1 LSNVAVTRRQ
11 RSTPITTTERAGR
24 APDALFAGVLAVL
37 LSAGWAANHFAG
49 LMPAISDRQ
58 HLGRSTLDAIFGI
71 YALGL
76 LPGLLV
82 GGRASDAYGRQSV
95 TWVGSVT
102 TLAGTM
108 AMLFSQHPDVLL
120 VGRLVVG
127 AGVGLMISSCT
138 AWASDLK
145 GAAGAAVAGA
155 VLTAGF
161 AIGPFAG
168 GAMASAGVS
177 GVWISFG
184 IAAAIVVVA
193 TVVMLVAAQRV
204 ALAAPTA
211 AAEAN
216 QSVPT
221 CQGIARALSWATP
234 LAPWVFASV
243 TLGFIT
249 LPTRMHVGLAAPLAA
264 GAAALLVNG
273 ISGVIQLV
281 ARARRWGPQAGTVGA
296 TLAALGYAAA
306 AAAPQTIPLPLGSS
320 MLVVLGCASGL
331 LLREGLIDL
340 EAAAPQRNRG
350 ALTGIF
356 YTLAYVGFGLPLLLS
371 TLGSA
376 KASAI
381 ILGVM
386 AVLAAVTAVS
396 RAARLRRDNH
406 RQN

>member
-1 LSNVAVTRRQ
+1 
-11 RSTPITTTERAGR
+11 
-24 APDALFAGVLAVL
+24 LAVL

-76 LPGLLV
+76 LPGLLI

-95 TWVGSVT
+95 TWIGSVT

-120 VGRLVVG
+120 VGRLIVG
-127 AGVGLMISSCT
+127 VGVGLMISSCT

-145 GAAGAAVAGA
+145 GPAGAAVAGA

-168 GAMASAGVS
+168 GATASAGVS
-177 GVWISFG
+177 GVWVSFG

-193 TVVMLVAAQRV
+193 TLVTLVAAQRV

-221 CQGIARALSWATP
+221 RQGIARALSWAMP

-243 TLGFIT
+243 TLGFVT
-249 LPTRMHVGLAAPLAA
+249 LPTRMHIGLAAPLAA

-306 AAAPQTIPLPLGSS
+306 AAAPQAIPLPLGLS

-356 YTLAYVGFGLPLLLS
+356 YTLTYVGFGLPLLLS
-371 TLGSA
+371 MLGSA
-376 KASAI
+376 KDSSI
-381 ILGVM
+381 ILAVM
-386 AVLAAVTAVS
+386 AVLATVTAVS
-396 RAARLRRDNH
+396 PAGRLRRDSH